1 MRWLLGS
8 GILFALASVLFVVPA
23 SAEGPALITVSAG
36 HGLSLVDMAAL
47 VPLLTGTGLLAGGL
61 WQRRQGLDAEL
72 SRRPWLARAGAGLA
86 GLGLGLRDRAGWL
99 DIRIGCSAS
108 CPGSDGRSVR
118 GAMAEPARTRP
129 PEGRQSLSRNGGY
142 SSVTSAN
149 AYPNTRLSQRMT
161 PWTKSNAP
169 RG

>member
-1 MRWLLGS
+1 MRWLLRC

-72 SRRPWLARAGAGLA
+72 SRTPLA
-86 GLGLGLRDRAGWL
+86 G
-99 DIRIGCSAS
+99 
-108 CPGSDGRSVR
+108 
-118 GAMAEPARTRP
+118 
-129 PEGRQSLSRNGGY
+129 EG
-142 SSVTSAN
+142 
-149 AYPNTRLSQRMT
+149 
-161 PWTKSNAP
+161 
-169 RG
+169 

>member
-1 MRWLLGS
+1 MRWLLGC

-47 VPLLTGTGLLAGGL
+47 VPLLIGTGLLAGGL

-86 GLGLGLRDRAGWL
+86 GLGLGLL
-99 DIRIGCSAS
+99 VAS
-108 CPGSDGRSVR
+108 VAARSEAPGR
-118 GAMAEPARTRP
+118 
-129 PEGRQSLSRNGGY
+129 
-142 SSVTSAN
+142 
-149 AYPNTRLSQRMT
+149 
-161 PWTKSNAP
+161 
-169 RG
+169 